1 MDIEDYRSGMM
12 VKDVYNIYMTF
23 PSDVKTSID
32 KTNDIERVNVSV
44 STADGLALNGEFGE
58 ILTTSE
64 TAIKYLFK
72 KKIEEEKDLDFTLDQ
87 VFLLL
92 SDRVKGKVGF
102 SPQISENRPAF
113 NANTTHLDV
122 LCHQMDCFYKDCFD
136 KAIVPSFSEVT
147 VEIPCGN
154 SLDDTKQL
162 GDNIICLC
170 EAIVA
175 YKEQLPANSK
185 IKLYIDTT
193 GGFRNAAMLFL
204 IVGRIMSYLGI
215 EIANIFYTSWNK
227 GKCTVHEIKDIYDLL
242 DLIAGFEEFLMF
254 GSAKKLNDY
263 CKLDG
268 LVKEVDSKKPNQK
281 SIDDLIKAMNRFSD
295 VINISRRG
303 EFKTELSYL
312 AERLSKIRFDQDSSA
327 EDFNYQLIK
336 FLREPI
342 EKEYTSLFEPKMLNI
357 NDDLSYVE
365 WCLKHDYVQQALT
378 LFKECVPTVL
388 IEKGI
393 IEVDKDIFCKYLEE
407 KKLSQNKSVLKD
419 AFTYWLNEDSERK
432 VDNSFTFDEFYS
444 IYAKN
449 TKLEVDMEGLEDKV
463 FVAINDSRLDFIKN
477 YGDKD
482 SLDKS
487 LKEIVKGYVG
497 EIRDRAFKIRKTY
510 TDEHEQKRMLDHEL
524 NSLKEELLSKIF
536 DEISSYKFVPVK
548 DTSSRAQE
556 IISFLIAI
564 SMNGNNLRSINNLPI
579 KLRQM
584 LLRQMLLN
592 GNKEKLIPFVSDAE
606 NCQFSFEEKDI
617 NGVRK
622 VLYNILK
629 EHMEAKLVFSDITKG
644 FLLKSYNFER
654 EAKDIYNEYN
664 TALYKISGVT
674 ISSRSEESLA
684 KVIEVLAYY
693 FEIKKSRNDSNHA
706 RIEESSQFSTS
717 SEIKSA
723 ITRTINLI
731 RELTE

>member
-32 KTNDIERVNVSV
+32 KTNDVERVNVSV
-44 STADGLALNGEFGE
+44 STAEGLALSGEFGE

-72 KKIEEEKDLDFTLDQ
+72 KKIEDEKDLDFTLDQ

-92 SDRVKGKVGF
+92 SDRVKGEVGF
-102 SPQISENRPAF
+102 SPRISENRPAF
-113 NANTTHLDV
+113 NVNTTHLDV
-122 LCHQMDCFYKDCFD
+122 LCHQMDSFYKDYFD

-170 EAIVA
+170 QAIVA

-254 GSAKKLNDY
+254 GSAKKLTDY
-263 CKLDG
+263 CKLDD
-268 LVKEVDSKKPNQK
+268 LVKDVDSKKSSQK

-393 IEVDKDIFCKYLEE
+393 IEVDKEQFNKHLQDENLKAE
-407 KKLSQNKSVLKD
+407 KKILENAFKCWKAKYPKRNTDQLFKFKEFFSVYADNAEYEADVCDDSDLIFVEINKSRLNYIEKYTSKD
-419 AFTYWLNEDSERK
+419 KLHTLLEDIIRGRVKEIHDTEYKLRKEYKNENERK
-432 VDNSFTFDEFYS
+432 E
-444 IYAKN
+444 
-449 TKLEVDMEGLEDKV
+449 KLEIEL
-463 FVAINDSRLDFIKN
+463 SRIKDN
-477 YGDKD
+477 LLSELFEKIASYKLVPSKD
-482 SLDKS
+482 SSSK
-487 LKEIVKGYVG
+487 VQ
-497 EIRDRAFKIRKTY
+497 KIIDFLVAVFMNANNI
-510 TDEHEQKRMLDHEL
+510 TD
-524 NSLKEELLSKIF
+524 
-536 DEISSYKFVPVK
+536 
-548 DTSSRAQE
+548 
-556 IISFLIAI
+556 
-564 SMNGNNLRSINNLPI
+564 INNLPI
-579 KLRQM
+579 KLRE
-584 LLRQMLLN
+584 MLLN
-592 GNKEKLIPFVSDAE
+592 GNKGKLEPYLSNADTY
-606 NCQFSFEEKDI
+606 QFSFTGGGYESLRPAFCNIMKSHIRKDI
-617 NGVRK
+617 
-622 VLYNILK
+622 L
-629 EHMEAKLVFSDITKG
+629 FSDISKG
-644 FLLKSYNFER
+644 FLLKEYDFKR
-654 EAKDIYNEYN
+654 EAQDIYNEYN
-664 TALYKISGVT
+664 IALYNISGVT

-723 ITRTINLI
+723 INRSINLI

>member
-1 MDIEDYRSGMM
+1 MDIEDYRSGIM

-44 STADGLALNGEFGE
+44 STADGLAVNGEFGE

-72 KKIEEEKDLDFTLDQ
+72 KKIEEERDLDFTLDQ

-113 NANTTHLDV
+113 NVNTTHLDV
-122 LCHQMDCFYKDCFD
+122 LCHQMDRFYTDYFD
-136 KAIVPSFSEVT
+136 KAITPSFSEVT

-162 GDNIICLC
+162 GNNIICLC
-170 EAIVA
+170 QAIVA

-215 EIANIFYTSWNK
+215 EVANIFYTSWNK

-254 GSAKKLNDY
+254 GSAKKLNDHY
-263 CKLDG
+263 KLDSFVRTKG
-268 LVKEVDSKKPNQK
+268 DQDFNQK
-281 SIDDLIKAMNRFSD
+281 SINDLIKAMNRFSD

-342 EKEYTSLFEPKMLNI
+342 EKEYTSLFEPKVLNT

-407 KKLSQNKSVLKD
+407 KKLSKHKSVLKD
-419 AFTYWLNEDSERK
+419 AFTYWLNENSDRK

-449 TKLEVDMEGLEDKV
+449 VKLEVDVEDLEDKV

-482 SLDKS
+482 GLDKS
-487 LKEIVKGYVG
+487 LKGIVRDYVAK
-497 EIRDRAFKIRKTY
+497 IRDKAFKIRNTY
-510 TDEHEQKRMLDHEL
+510 KEEHEQKRMLAEEL
-524 NSLKEELLSKIF
+524 NCLKEELLSKIF
-536 DEISSYKFVPVK
+536 AEITSYKFVPVK

-584 LLRQMLLN
+584 FLN
-592 GNKEKLIPFVSDAE
+592 GNEAKLSPFVSDSK
-606 NCQFSFEEKDI
+606 NCQFSFEAKDI
-617 NGVRK
+617 NGVRTA
-622 VLYNILK
+622 LYKILK

-664 TALYKISGVT
+664 TALYNISGVT

-723 ITRTINLI
+723 INRAINLI